1 DWTCSAPSVR
11 PERIWGRCV
20 HARLL
25 GGPSHRLHQHVC
37 APHSAETGLRTNSS
51 SAGVHQGSGLSAGR
65 RQQHGCARPG
75 TTEQQLQPGNHKS
88 FKAKVNHVCLIGK
101 PGVVGLDNIGNSC
114 YFNAVMQCLCSTM
127 PFVEDLLSQETRREL
142 AKYAAAHKPPLL
154 SCSPVQVMSTLPSV
168 FPQFDSY
175 TQQDAQELLLHLLD
189 ALHEDLKK
197 RYANKIRS
205 SKTESTIVSD
215 LFEGQLSYLTSFLH
229 CGHEARN
236 SQTFTILSLPIPN
249 GALLVCVSVQ
259 DCLSLFFEETV
270 LTGAEQTYCSDCGLR
285 REATVQTYLNK
296 PPEILILHLKRWVR
310 TSSKNTIAVILK
322 FLLNS
327 LNWISVRSW
336 SSYHLYAVVIHRGN
350 LDMGHYTALCYNS
363 VLETWHW
370 FDDSL
375 VKEVHGSV
383 VQSPDAYVLF
393 YSCDPF

>member
-1 DWTCSAPSVR
+1 CFFQEKCQISWEPQDYFHGTSYNLRSRPCTPSNK
-11 PERIWGRCV
+11 
-20 HARLL
+20 
-25 GGPSHRLHQHVC
+25 Q
-37 APHSAETGLRTNSS
+37 
-51 SAGVHQGSGLSAGR
+51 
-65 RQQHGCARPG
+65 
-75 TTEQQLQPGNHKS
+75 
-88 FKAKVNHVCLIGK
+88 GK

-127 PFVEDLLSQETRREL
+127 PFVEDLLSQETSREL
-142 AKYAAAHKPPLL
+142 AKYCGIVQVFIELL
-154 SCSPVQVMSTLPSV
+154 EQMWQGSSTSCSPVQVMSALPSI

-197 RYANKIRS
+197 VHQNLSSANTNQSRS

-249 GALLVCVSVQ
+249 GNKKCSIQ

-296 PPEILILHLKRWVR
+296 PPEILILHLKRFGCKGRRQVKLSANVSFSMELDI
-310 TSSKNTIAVILK
+310 TPFLSS
-322 FLLNS
+322 
-327 LNWISVRSW
+327 SVRSW
-336 SSYHLYAVVIHRGN
+336 SSYHLYAVVVSDQTTECNKLH
-350 LDMGHYTALCYNS
+350 H
-363 VLETWHW
+363 
-370 FDDSL
+370 
-375 VKEVHGSV
+375 
-383 VQSPDAYVLF
+383 
-393 YSCDPF
+393 